1 MECNL
6 TGTLWQKNIQDAGGT
21 LNLNKKL
28 LIVDDEVAVCALL
41 RDWLTDAGFSCQT
54 AVSGYEALAIL
65 EQAQVSGIISDL
77 SMPGVSGFD
86 LLAAVKTNYPHTAF
100 LMATG
105 IGDIRLAVQAMK
117 EGADDYILKPFQL
130 DAVVA
135 SVTRALEVRNLEFEL
150 ENYRTR
156 LEEMVNERTGQLQA
170 ALGHIGQIYD
180 ETLEALGAALDLK
193 DGDTAG
199 HARRVTRYCMEI
211 AKAMGCSQDE
221 MLQLQRGAYLHDI
234 GKIAI
239 PDAILLKP
247 AKLTSEEMSVMWAHP
262 YIGYEFVGRIS
273 FLSEAAEIVLTHHE
287 RFDGLGYPQRLM
299 ADDIPLG
306 ARIFAVAD
314 TLDAMTSDRPYR
326 RALPYSAAR
335 EEILLQSGR
344 QFEPRVVNTFF
355 SLPEQTWVKI
365 RAEVSASRPTSRAI
379 KFKKPPFANRAMQV
393 GAVPAT
399 TRRDGPIN

>member
-1 MECNL
+1 MN
-6 TGTLWQKNIQDAGGT
+6 KN
-21 LNLNKKL
+21 L
-28 LIVDDEVAVCALL
+28 LIVDDEAAVCHLL

-54 AVSGYEALAIL
+54 ALSGSEALTVL
-65 EQAQVSGIISDL
+65 EKNEIGGIISDL

-86 LLAAVKTNYPHTAF
+86 LLARSKTKYPHIAF

-105 IGDIRLAVQAMK
+105 VGDIRLAVQAMK

-135 SVTRALEVRNLEFEL
+135 SVTRALEVRHLESEL

-156 LEEMVNERTGQLQA
+156 LEEMVNERTGQLQS
-170 ALGHIGQIYD
+170 ALEHISQIYD

-199 HARRVTRYCMEI
+199 HSRRVTRYCMEI

-221 MLQLQRGAYLHDI
+221 MLQLKRGAYLHDI

-262 YIGYEFVGRIS
+262 YIGFEFVGRIS
-273 FLSEAAEIVLTHHE
+273 FLSPAAEIVLTHHE
-287 RFDGLGYPQRLM
+287 RFDGSGYPQRLM

-355 SLPEQTWVKI
+355 SLPEQTWGNI
-365 RAEVSASRPTSRAI
+365 RLEVSESQHSSRAV
-379 KFKKPPFANRAMQV
+379 KLSKLPFANRAMQV
-393 GAVPAT
+393 GAYPIP

>member
-1 MECNL
+1 MN
-6 TGTLWQKNIQDAGGT
+6 N
-21 LNLNKKL
+21 NL
-28 LIVDDEVAVCALL
+28 LIVDDEPGVCLLL
-41 RDWLTDAGFSCQT
+41 REWLTDAGFSCQT
-54 AVSGYEALAIL
+54 ALSGNEALAIL
-65 EQAQVSGIISDL
+65 REREIGAIISDL
-77 SMPGVSGFD
+77 SMPGVSGLE
-86 LLAAVKTNYPHTAF
+86 LLARVRQNYPHTAF

-105 IGDIRLAVQAMK
+105 VGDIRLAVQAMK
-117 EGADDYILKPFQL
+117 QGADDYLMKPFQL

-135 SVTRALEVRNLEFEL
+135 NVTRALEVRHLEFEL

-156 LEEMVNERTGQLQA
+156 LEEMVGERTGQLQA
-170 ALGHIGQIYD
+170 ALEHISQIYD

-199 HARRVTRYCMEI
+199 HARRVTRYCLEI

-221 MLQLQRGAYLHDI
+221 MLQLKRGAYLHDI

-273 FLSEAAEIVLTHHE
+273 FLSGAAEIVLTHHE
-287 RFDGLGYPQRLM
+287 RFDGSGYPRRLM
-299 ADDIPLG
+299 GDDIPLG

-326 RALPYSAAR
+326 HALPYSAAR
-335 EEILLQSGR
+335 EEILQQSGR
-344 QFEPRVVNTFF
+344 QFDPRVVDAFF
-355 SLPEQTWVKI
+355 SLPEQIWGNI
-365 RAEVSASRPTSRAI
+365 RLEVGESRPSSRAL
-379 KFKKPPFANRAMQV
+379 KTVKPLPANRVLQV
-393 GAVPAT
+393 GARPAAA
-399 TRRDGPIN
+399 RRDGPIN